1 MLAALDSVYGQRK
14 DNPHFLRPKKRP
26 YAHFRLPILS
36 QSLGSEGS
44 AVVRP
49 SYESYDVVLKDHLFA
64 DLRSVLF
71 PDEPASLEQL
81 RDLAANRGPS
91 QS

>member
-14 DNPHFLRPKKRP
+14 DNPHILRPKKRP
-26 YAHFRLPILS
+26 CTHFCLPILS

-49 SYESYDVVLKDHLFA
+49 RYGSDYGEGSGGHCLIVLNPYA
-64 DLRSVLF
+64 GLRETTTTDSRKV
-71 PDEPASLEQL
+71 DG
-81 RDLAANRGPS
+81 R
-91 QS
+91 